1 MLIWHM
7 TGTRSGRPPDM
18 AAARRSL
25 DVILDLPP
33 GRIVPS
39 SPPVKRAVYFWLAG
53 RYDTRKD
60 EPPDMPRLRTALIS
74 VLLGLCVIGPAAA
87 ADEPA
92 ETKDAYKSKI
102 MGLPFIYYSPE
113 TKLAFGFGGVYNFRA
128 GRHKEATR
136 TSSVW
141 AYATYTLAKQ
151 YSFLLKP
158 EIYLKNNS
166 LSLSGSLRYERSPQ
180 FFYGTGNDA
189 PATAKEAYT
198 PRTFAFQFGV
208 KRRVVGGLFGGLSFE
223 FEDVTMEAIEPGGLL
238 ASGEYTGS
246 NGGMLAG
253 FGASLDWDTRDAVL
267 FTRRGTF
274 IQLLG
279 DAYGALAG
287 SDFSFSRFKLDIRK
301 YISTGKDKVLVLQA
315 FFLST
320 FGDVPFYKLGMLGGD
335 SLLRGYYKG
344 RFRDKALALV
354 QAEYRVLIS
363 ERIGVVGFAGLANVL
378 PKFGVFEPDR
388 LKYSLGTGLRY
399 VINKRDGA
407 TLRLDLA
414 WGRACFGLYAT
425 AQEAF

>member
-1 MLIWHM
+1 
-7 TGTRSGRPPDM
+7 
-18 AAARRSL
+18 
-25 DVILDLPP
+25 
-33 GRIVPS
+33 
-39 SPPVKRAVYFWLAG
+39 
-53 RYDTRKD
+53 
-60 EPPDMPRLRTALIS
+60 
-74 VLLGLCVIGPAAA
+74 
-87 ADEPA
+87 
-92 ETKDAYKSKI
+92 
-102 MGLPFIYYSPE
+102 
-113 TKLAFGFGGVYNFRA
+113 
-128 GRHKEATR
+128 
-136 TSSVW
+136 
-141 AYATYTLAKQ
+141 
-151 YSFLLKP
+151 
-158 EIYLKNNS
+158 
-166 LSLSGSLRYERSPQ
+166 
-180 FFYGTGNDA
+180 
-189 PATAKEAYT
+189 
-198 PRTFAFQFGV
+198 
-208 KRRVVGGLFGGLSFE
+208 
-223 FEDVTMEAIEPGGLL
+223 MEAIEPGGLL

-246 NGGMLAG
+246 SGGMLAG

-320 FGDVPFYKLGMLGGD
+320 FGDVPFYKLGLLGGD

-378 PKFGVFEPDR
+378 PKFGVFEPDQ
-388 LKYSLGTGLRY
+388 LKYSIGTGLRY

>member
-1 MLIWHM
+1 M
-7 TGTRSGRPPDM
+7 T
-18 AAARRSL
+18 
-25 DVILDLPP
+25 
-33 GRIVPS
+33 
-39 SPPVKRAVYFWLAG
+39 
-53 RYDTRKD
+53 
-60 EPPDMPRLRTALIS
+60 RLRTPFIA
-74 VLLGLCVIGPAAA
+74 VLLGLCVLGPAAA

-92 ETKDAYKSKI
+92 GAKDAYKSKI
-102 MGLPFIYYSPE
+102 MGLPFVYYSPE
-113 TKLAFGFGGVYNFRA
+113 TKLAFGVGGVYNFRA

-141 AYATYTLAKQ
+141 AFATYTLAKQ

-180 FFYGTGNDA
+180 FFYGIGNDA

-223 FEDVTMEAIEPGGLL
+223 FEDVTMEKIEPGGLL

-287 SDFSFSRFKLDIRK
+287 SDFSFSRFKLDARK

-320 FGDVPFYKLGMLGGD
+320 FGDVPF
-335 SLLRGYYKG
+335 
-344 RFRDKALALV
+344 
-354 QAEYRVLIS
+354 
-363 ERIGVVGFAGLANVL
+363 
-378 PKFGVFEPDR
+378 
-388 LKYSLGTGLRY
+388 
-399 VINKRDGA
+399 
-407 TLRLDLA
+407 
-414 WGRACFGLYAT
+414 
-425 AQEAF
+425 